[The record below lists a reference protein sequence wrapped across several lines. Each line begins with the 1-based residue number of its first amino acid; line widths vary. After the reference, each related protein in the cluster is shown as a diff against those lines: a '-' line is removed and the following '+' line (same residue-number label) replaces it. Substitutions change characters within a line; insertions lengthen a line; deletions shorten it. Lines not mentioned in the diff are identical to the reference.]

1 MSTAA
6 KVVGFTLALLL
17 TSFFAYGKGQ
27 QHGRQAQMTLKQVL
41 EVCEVQYVAIMREIR
56 KDMK

>member
-6 KVVGFTLALLL
+6 KVVGFTLAWLL
-17 TSFFAYGKGQ
+17 TLVFVYGKGQ

>member
-1 MSTAA
+1 MSNTA
-6 KVVGFTLALLL
+6 KVVGITLLWILSL
-17 TSFFAYGKGQ
+17 VFVYGKGQ
-27 QHGRQAQMTLKQVL
+27 QHGRLAQMTLKQVL